1 MKNVTTLT
9 VSIFIAAIISACV
22 STPKKND
29 MEKLPA
35 EHRWDAG
42 QISTLESL
50 WLKNLKPKKD
60 VTNRVVNNPD
70 AATLGKKLFF
80 DARFSADG
88 NIACATC
95 HKPELHFTDGLPQ
108 AKGLEQTKR
117 NTPTIVGVS
126 QNTWYFL
133 DGRTDSLWAQAM
145 GPIENHLEH
154 GSSRNHF
161 AHEIYKDP
169 NLRANYEKTFGPMPD
184 ISDLSRF
191 PNHAG
196 PIKKDKTASK
206 AWRDMKKADRKLIN
220 NIFVN
225 GAKAIAAFETNIQP
239 KSSRFD
245 TYVKALV
252 NNDADKMLSALST
265 DEAAG
270 LKVFMDMDKGKCM
283 ICHNGPLFTDLE
295 FHNIA
300 TPPLNVKRYDY
311 GRRKGVSRVKR
322 NSFNCLSEYN
332 DANEKSC
339 NELKYMVVHEE
350 ETMAAFKTPS
360 LRNVTKTAPYMHA
373 GQYKNLSEVINHYN
387 DPPSTKVGMN
397 QLLDI
402 DLTDREM
409 AQLEAFLKTLDS
421 PIAADPSLLGA
432 LN

>member
-1 MKNVTTLT
+1 MKNAKILSA
-9 VSIFIAAIISACV
+9 SIFTALIISACV
-22 STPKKND
+22 STPKKID
-29 MEKLPA
+29 MEKLPM

-42 QISTLESL
+42 QISTLENL
-50 WLKNLKPKKD
+50 WLKNLEPKKD
-60 VTNRVVNNPD
+60 ITNRVVDDPD

-80 DARFSADG
+80 DTRFSADG

-95 HKPELHFTDGLPQ
+95 HKPELHFTDGLAQ
-108 AKGLEQTKR
+108 AKGLAQTKR
-117 NTPTIVGVS
+117 NTPTIVGAS
-126 QNTWYFL
+126 QHTWYFV

-161 AHEIYKDP
+161 SHEIYKDAD
-169 NLRANYEKTFGPMPD
+169 LRAGYERVFGPMPD

-191 PNHAG
+191 PYHAG

-206 AWRDMKKADRKLIN
+206 AWRSMNKTDRKIIN

-225 GAKAIAAFETNIQP
+225 SAKAIAAFETQIQP

-245 TYVKALV
+245 NYVEALI
-252 NNDADKMLSALST
+252 NKDSNKMLSTLTT

-270 LKVFMDMDKGKCM
+270 LKVFIDMDKGKCM

-300 TPPLNVKRYDY
+300 TPPLNVKRYDF
-311 GRRKGVSRVKR
+311 GRRKGVSQVKR

-332 DANEKSC
+332 DSKDRSC
-339 NELKYMVVHEE
+339 DELKYMVFHEE

-373 GQYKNLSEVINHYN
+373 GQYKTLSEVIKHYN
-387 DPPSTKVGMN
+387 KPPPTKVGMN
-397 QLLDI
+397 KLLDI
-402 DLTDREM
+402 DLSDLEIK
-409 AQLEAFLKTLDS
+409 QLEDFLKTLDS
-421 PIAADPSLLGA
+421 PIAADISLLSKPK
-432 LN
+432 